1 MIPVMPMVP
10 MGKKAREKKQAAEAA
25 PAPQAGQVAMT
36 RSVDS
41 RRWVNGVSLTAAVVV
56 WVLTVVAMIAVG
68 GSRIA
73 PDWVIPLLLLGGA
86 VVGVYLLFAIKVVDQ
101 WEKAV
106 VLRFGRFR
114 GLRGPGAFWVIPVVD
129 VISHLVDQRVR
140 ATDVTAESA
149 LTQDTV
155 PVNVDAIVF
164 WTVWDAEKAVLE
176 VQSFFDA
183 VFLSSQTAL
192 REAIG
197 RHDLAEMITER
208 EKLGHGLQQILDA
221 KTNPWGVTVQSVEIR
236 DVRIPAELEDAMSRR
251 AQAERERQA
260 RIILGT
266 AETEIAAKFEEASRH
281 YKNNPMALHLR
292 AMNMVYEGLKQKGS
306 MIIVPS
312 TAVET
317 MGLGAMGGLT
327 AFDRIFGP
335 AAPEAP
341 PAATAPSEAGAKP

>member
-1 MIPVMPMVP
+1 MVP
-10 MGKKAREKKQAAEAA
+10 IVKKAKEKREVAEAA
-25 PAPQAGQVAMT
+25 VKPQAGQVAM
-36 RSVDS
+36 SASAQS
-41 RRWVNGVSLTAAVVV
+41 RRWINGVSIAAG
-56 WVLTVVAMIAVG
+56 VLVFMPTVIAV
-68 GSRIA
+68 IVLAENHLA
-73 PDWVIPLLLLGGA
+73 PDWAIPLVMLGGVLLGL
-86 VVGVYLLFAIKVVDQ
+86 YLMFAIKVVEQ

-114 GLRGPGAFWVIPVVD
+114 GLRGPGLFWVIPVVD

-155 PVNVDAIVF
+155 PVYVDAIVF

-183 VFLSSQTAL
+183 VFLASQTAL

-266 AETEIAAKFEEASRH
+266 AETEIAGLFAKASEH
-281 YKNNPMALHLR
+281 YAQNQVAMHLR
-292 AMNMVYEGLKQKGS
+292 AMNMLYEAIKEKGS
-306 MIIVPS
+306 MVIVPS
-312 TAVET
+312 SAVET
-317 MGLGAMGGLT
+317 MGLGGMLATT
-327 AFDRIFGP
+327 ALAGS
-335 AAPEAP
+335 AAPTAAP
-341 PAATAPSEAGAKP
+341 PPAK